1 MPVQLGKHF
10 WPAFSF
16 AQGLRIDYLSPTV
29 YLTDLIIIGILI
41 NWLVEKVKSQKSK
54 VKITSKNSKVL
65 ILFLC
70 LLVFL
75 LINCLFAQNQGAA
88 FYLLIKIIEFVFLGI
103 YIIQNHYQ
111 ASRFSLPVSISVI
124 YSSLFAV
131 IQFLKQKSLGG
142 IMYWLGERT
151 FDAGTPGIAKAI
163 INGQLVLRP
172 YATFPHPN
180 ALAGFLL
187 VGFILSFPYWWKR
200 NRSFSF
206 LYIILVVS
214 AIFLSFSRSV
224 WLAGILILVWI
235 IGKKVF
241 LSASLIIGLI
251 FIFAFSQLSGSE
263 AIFQRVDLNIAAI
276 KMFQQSPI
284 LGVGLNNFIVRL
296 PEFWNDSGQ
305 VLWYQAVH
313 NIFLL
318 VLAETGFVG
327 LVLFLWL
334 LFQTLK
340 RIPAS
345 HFSLLASL
353 SVILFLGLFDHYWL
367 TLQSTQLLFTI
378 VLGLSW
384 SKPRLTRYN

>member
-1 MPVQLGKHF
+1 MKLHSVFWYLLLLLMPVQLGKHF

-16 AQGLRIDYLSPTV
+16 VQGLRIDYLSPTV

-180 ALAGFLL
+180 ALPINWHRTDG
-187 VGFILSFPYWWKR
+187 P
-200 NRSFSF
+200 RSPS
-206 LYIILVVS
+206 S
-214 AIFLSFSRSV
+214 
-224 WLAGILILVWI
+224 
-235 IGKKVF
+235 
-241 LSASLIIGLI
+241 
-251 FIFAFSQLSGSE
+251 LSGS
-263 AIFQRVDLNIAAI
+263 
-276 KMFQQSPI
+276 MM
-284 LGVGLNNFIVRL
+284 GM
-296 PEFWNDSGQ
+296 PE
-305 VLWYQAVH
+305 
-313 NIFLL
+313 
-318 VLAETGFVG
+318 
-327 LVLFLWL
+327 
-334 LFQTLK
+334 
-340 RIPAS
+340 
-345 HFSLLASL
+345 
-353 SVILFLGLFDHYWL
+353 
-367 TLQSTQLLFTI
+367 
-378 VLGLSW
+378 
-384 SKPRLTRYN
+384 